1 MWMTMRFISVFVVIL
16 SLVGCASK
24 PLSQKSPRYDKPV
37 ASKPMYKGKL
47 KARLQKHFSAWQGAP
62 YKYGGLSKRGVD
74 CSGFI
79 YLTYRDVFGR
89 EIPRSTELQAG
100 VGKMV
105 SRKNLRIGDLVFFKT
120 GFRQRHTGIYIGQG
134 KFIHASSSKGV
145 TTSQLRTP
153 YWEKRYWKSI
163 RVD

>member
-1 MWMTMRFISVFVVIL
+1 MFVQFFVVFFLIL
-16 SLVGCASK
+16 SLAGCASDRAV
-24 PLSQKSPRYDKPV
+24 QKNSDNDRAAGSEYF
-37 ASKPMYKGKL
+37 GKNDA
-47 KARLQKHFSAWQGAP
+47 KRRLQKYFSNWQGTP
-62 YKYGGLSKRGVD
+62 YKFGGLSKRGVD

-89 EIPRSTELQAG
+89 KIPRTTELQAG
-100 VGKMV
+100 IGKTV

-120 GFRQRHTGIYIGQG
+120 GLRQRHTGVYIGQG

-145 TTSQLRTP
+145 TTSRLKTP
-153 YWEKRYWKSI
+153 YWSKHYWKSI